1 MTESPVA
8 EFEAIRIVHEALEPL
23 DMAARCR
30 VLGYIT
36 SLLDIDLP
44 GAPVMSAR
52 SSARVSIRPGS
63 EEGGEEP
70 AGAADVSSA
79 PPGPGRPASAGQA
92 GPQGGSRHGY
102 ADFGALFTAADP
114 DTNAE
119 KALVAGYW
127 LQVCLGQGD
136 FDSQTA
142 NKALKSIDR
151 GLVNITHAFTMLR
164 EMKPSLALP
173 VSKGGRSQQ
182 ARKRYKLT
190 VLGIRSVEAMTGEQ
204 EPY

>member
-36 SLLDIDLP
+36 NLLDIDLP
-44 GAPVMSAR
+44 GSPVMSGGGGP
-52 SSARVSIRPGS
+52 RVSIRPGA
-63 EEGGEEP
+63 EETGEGP
-70 AGAADVSSA
+70 ATAAESVGAPAEQ
-79 PPGPGRPASAGQA
+79 GRPASIARAGR
-92 GPQGGSRHGY
+92 QGGGSGF
-102 ADFGALFTAADP
+102 ADFSALFAAADP

-127 LQVCLGQGD
+127 LQICLGQGD

-173 VSKGGRSQQ
+173 VSKGGKSQQ

-190 VLGIRSVEAMTGEQ
+190 VLGIRSVEAMTGDQ
-204 EPY
+204 EPH